1 MQKTIVDLSAGT
13 VETVD
18 LSAAEIAAREAMQ
31 LTAEELLERK
41 RAEMVLTP
49 AQARLKLASI
59 DMLTTVNTAINALS
73 ETDAMRIKWE
83 YATQI
88 ERLDPDLIEFCVQ
101 VLGIDDAGID
111 SLFE

>member
-1 MQKTIVDLSAGT
+1 MQRTVFSLKTGKAEVIDLTA
-13 VETVD
+13 E
-18 LSAAEIAAREAMQ
+18 EIAEREAMQ
-31 LTAEELLERK
+31 PTPEQLLQQK
-41 RAEMVLTP
+41 RAGMVLTP